1 MPRIKRLEN
10 EELGYLRDR
19 IRQVY
24 QNRHPTENLPILNAY
39 LPNYEELKSDIL
51 RQVPDALGSVSE
63 NRLRKLYYYT
73 DSEHHS
79 ENGLQSPN
87 FGIDFLDACYRYISE
102 NNFDREG
109 YRNRSVVNTTEKK
122 PAVIWFRVAL
132 IGVILAGC
140 GWWLWPKPGQVDLG
154 HLPIKEGFDDNSMP
168 ALQERGWNL
177 MDPDTPGFTE
187 QDRPGYYKFF
197 TLPGSFWTKPQEPI
211 SVPNTLVRSIP
222 EEATGVRACFDA
234 FVPEQNWQSIG
245 MVLFNADLDRQDLI
259 YMSFGFAGSLE
270 KEGHSPWVISA
281 TRLRSGVPDMPF
293 FTKLVQLDQNTGE
306 KVRLD
311 LNWTED
317 ELRFFTGVNEAN
329 GFTEEWDP
337 FMQIGALEMPFEP
350 AYVGLFAC
358 QGWTNDDLEPLQADT
373 IPAYL
378 DWVEIY

>member
-177 MDPDTPGFTE
+177 MDPDTRDLQNRTG
-187 QDRPGYYKFF
+187 QDIISFSLYRVLSGRNLKNISLFPIPWFGRSRKRRPGSGPVLMPLYLSKTGSPSGWYCSMPIWIAR
-197 TLPGSFWTKPQEPI
+197 TLFI
-211 SVPNTLVRSIP
+211 
-222 EEATGVRACFDA
+222 
-234 FVPEQNWQSIG
+234 
-245 MVLFNADLDRQDLI
+245 
-259 YMSFGFAGSLE
+259 
-270 KEGHSPWVISA
+270 
-281 TRLRSGVPDMPF
+281 
-293 FTKLVQLDQNTGE
+293 
-306 KVRLD
+306 
-311 LNWTED
+311 
-317 ELRFFTGVNEAN
+317 
-329 GFTEEWDP
+329 
-337 FMQIGALEMPFEP
+337 
-350 AYVGLFAC
+350 
-358 QGWTNDDLEPLQADT
+358 
-373 IPAYL
+373 
-378 DWVEIY
+378 